1 MESTNKD
8 TYPIIDKVKR
18 IIRDNQDLFV
28 ALEESDRTGKLRKA
42 SYKKRYN
49 FTLDEDL
56 MQRYRTHCQK
66 NSINM
71 SAKIES
77 MIREFMKSNSN

>member
-1 MESTNKD
+1 MQYSKT
-8 TYPIIDKVKR
+8 DKIKM

-28 ALEESDRTGKLRKA
+28 ALEELDRTGTLRKS

-49 FTLDEDL
+49 FTLDQDM
-56 MQRYRTHCQK
+56 MQSFRSYCIK

-71 SAKIES
+71 SGKVENL
-77 MIREFMKSNSN
+77 IREYLKNNK

>member
-1 MESTNKD
+1 MESTKKD
-8 TYPIIDKVKR
+8 SYPVIDKVR
-18 IIRDNQDLFV
+18 QLIRENQDLFV

-56 MQRYRTHCQK
+56 LQRYRTYCQK

-71 SAKIES
+71 SAKVES
-77 MIREFMKSNSN
+77 MIREFLKKNSN